1 MPGVWKGF
9 LSVQNSCCPQNITHA
24 GQGAQTSQDKVRASS
39 SINGDTI
46 KKKPSDSSQKHC
58 HSKATETPSEGRGPL
73 RTASRTKDGLGLTKE
88 LPEKASF
95 HNLKDDALKFD

>member
-46 KKKPSDSSQKHC
+46 KQNLVTPAKKHC

-95 HNLKDDALKFD
+95 HNLQPRCLKV